1 MPKSTNF
8 VAEITNYLGRD
19 SASLSAVPKAQVES
33 PSDYVRRIIAEKGLS
48 HVKVAQRAKAL
59 GGELSPGYVNSIIQG
74 HVKSPSVDM
83 IKNLALGLGEPEDDV
98 FDVFRGMSRAEDA
111 SLRRGFW
118 ASLANEAEQL
128 GSETDKRE
136 IRVMAEAL
144 KREIQ
149 RRTLKS

>member
-1 MPKSTNF
+1 MAKSTNF

-19 SASLSAVPKAQVES
+19 SASLFAVPKAQVES

-74 HVKSPSVDM
+74 HVKSPSIDM
-83 IKNLALGLGEPEDDV
+83 IRNLALGLGESEDDV
-98 FDVFRGMSRAEDA
+98 DAIFRGKTLADDA
-111 SLRRGFW
+111 AFKKSAFAILW
-118 ASLANEAEQL
+118 NECSQLPEGEQKEVKIL
-128 GSETDKRE
+128 LD
-136 IRVMAEAL
+136 AL
-144 KREIQ
+144 KRDIQ

>member
-1 MPKSTNF
+1 MDATKIL
-8 VAEITNYLGRD
+8 AIKDNYLGGLGG
-19 SASLSAVPKAQVES
+19 SVFALPKAQTET

-83 IKNLALGLGEPEDDV
+83 VYNLSLGLGEPVEDLLAIYL
-98 FDVFRGMSRAEDA
+98 GQILPEDSMFKRSA
-111 SLRRGFW
+111 FVTLY
-118 ASLANEAEQL
+118 NECEHL
-128 GSETDKRE
+128 SDSDKRDV
-136 IRVMAEAL
+136 RVLLDAL
-144 KREIQ
+144 KRDIQ